1 MFLIARSLR
10 DYQKLGKMA
19 IDQNAHQRLICVEN
33 SRLDSHLDNKVSG
46 TLRYLWQVK
55 INTRRNLCVQ
65 Q

>member
-1 MFLIARSLR
+1 
-10 DYQKLGKMA
+10 MA

-46 TLRYLWQVK
+46 PLRYLLQVK
-55 INTRRNLCVQ
+55 FNLRRNLCVQ